1 MKELE
6 RLRSENLDIRVRNQE
21 LLSTIGKLSAE
32 IVENK
37 RNISMLKDDLEEAY
51 DEIRSLLRQLEARN
65 AQVIR
70 QNKVIAMLREE
81 R

>member
-1 MKELE
+1 MDM
-6 RLRSENLDIRVRNQE
+6 LREQK
-21 LLSTIGKLSAE
+21 LLNTIGKLSAE
-32 IVENK
+32 NIEK
-37 RNISMLKDDLEEAY
+37 DRNISMLKEDLEEAY